1 MDWKKFWA
9 PMRQEMRKDQIWPAI
24 IASFGIFP
32 INHFAKEIPSIW
44 VSWGVLLIWFGIVY
58 FFYLVYLYFKK

>member
-9 PMRQEMRKDQIWPAI
+9 PMRQEMRKDQMLPAI

-44 VSWGVLLIWFGIVY
+44 VSWGLLLIWFGIVY
-58 FFYLVYLYFKK
+58 FFYLLYLYFKK